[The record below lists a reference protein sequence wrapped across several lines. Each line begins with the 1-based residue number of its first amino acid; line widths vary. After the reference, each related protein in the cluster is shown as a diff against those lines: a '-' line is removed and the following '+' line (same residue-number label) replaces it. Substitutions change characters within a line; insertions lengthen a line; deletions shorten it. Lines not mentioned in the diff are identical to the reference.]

1 VQQAAKAVGVDVDLS
16 RITTMPNTADAHRLL
31 AHANSRGSTAQRDQL
46 LERLFAAYFQ
56 NGEDIGRRE
65 TLITIAQSCG
75 YDADAVRDYLKDES
89 GPFIG
94 NEVGASSG
102 VPSFLFDSQ
111 LTLVGAQP
119 AEVMLGVMYEA
130 MERQRVRIPS

>member
-1 VQQAAKAVGVDVDLS
+1 
-16 RITTMPNTADAHRLL
+16 
-31 AHANSRGSTAQRDQL
+31 
-46 LERLFAAYFQ
+46 
-56 NGEDIGRRE
+56 
-65 TLITIAQSCG
+65 
-75 YDADAVRDYLKDES
+75 
-89 GPFIG
+89 
-94 NEVGASSG
+94 